1 MRLAKV
7 GYCSVPAIF
16 TCGQAI
22 PFFCSSSIPKVLSK
36 KVKLQLGCRECC
48 SAAAG
53 PPLISVVS
61 FLISSIFALYCRHL
75 FRTKVLCTY
84 CNLNQLCLSLD
95 NSNPHRL
102 SSKFYT

>member
-22 PFFCSSSIPKVLSK
+22 PFFRSSSIPKVLSK

-61 FLISSIFALYCRHL
+61 FLISSIFALYCSFMAKNMICHPYTSKHL
-75 FRTKVLCTY
+75 FPTQKL
-84 CNLNQLCLSLD
+84 
-95 NSNPHRL
+95 
-102 SSKFYT
+102 

>member
-36 KVKLQLGCRECC
+36 KGEAAAWLSRVLQRGGGPSSHFCCIIFNFIYICIILQLYGEKYDLQ
-48 SAAAG
+48 
-53 PPLISVVS
+53 P
-61 FLISSIFALYCRHL
+61 
-75 FRTKVLCTY
+75 
-84 CNLNQLCLSLD
+84 
-95 NSNPHRL
+95 
-102 SSKFYT
+102 